1 MKSNH
6 SSKSSSLSPN
16 HIKSNQNNKTSSS
29 TQKNKNNSDNIKIS
43 NESNFSSLKERVLK
57 IVLDN
62 SHEIA
67 SQKLLERII
76 FQRFNHFYSN
86 DKDFYFIK
94 VINEII
100 CNESTHIVAEF
111 KDYLISGDYSEFLQK
126 SYNINEC
133 RECLPKI
140 YEYYDSCSVIF
151 PNYVILPESKYIYK
165 NIQRKQRV
173 IDNQQDLEEKQEKIK
188 KGLIKIND
196 ENEEPVFTTDAIDSI
211 LEQTDTSGIKAFF
224 GVKDSSDK
232 NISVENIINKI
243 STAINFKTMS
253 DGKNN
258 NCTLKKMKE
267 SEKIKL
273 GVTMNL
279 NHPKIKGRNYNRYL
293 DGGYNSSTNNNIHRK
308 INTALNVNSTISN
321 GMKNTKVSSTTIEMD
336 SKNFKN
342 NIPNKESN
350 TVFVCNNTKILHNKN
365 NINSIKKPNLVT
377 KLLSYNNKE
386 FVKKIFKEMSK
397 KNSNN
402 SQYKKPLRRNLKAF
416 SPKIEKSNSKNKRS
430 NSVKKIKQLSSSLSS
445 PKHKNIS
452 SYNSKKTFSISKIGK
467 IPHHSYNKSLLSY
480 KSKSKSKEKNENLKS
495 QKTKEN
501 SIPHTDRESRSS
513 FNPEL
518 MLILNSKINKI
529 KNLNSNKKISMS
541 ISSNK
546 KTFSSSSTGTANSLG
561 NNKQKEVKKNI
572 KKYNFR
578 NKKNIINGDSL
589 LFNTNTNY
597 QNKGNKRIK
606 SAISS
611 CFSLSPKKSPDYNKI
626 LKNFNHIHSSNTFD
640 IDEKKKNT
648 KMTKNTVF
656 PKKDIKRIQINGL
669 NDLLQNSNSNSRN
682 NSNSERIIFNE
693 ALTNKI
699 SRTNRNNN
707 NLYSKTY
714 LDICKKKF

>member
-1 MKSNH
+1 MKNND

-16 HIKSNQNNKTSSS
+16 IKSNQNNKINTSS
-29 TQKNKNNSDNIKIS
+29 QKNQNNSDIKIS
-43 NESNFSSLKERVLK
+43 NVSNTTSLKQKALK
-57 IVLDN
+57 IILEN
-62 SHEIA
+62 SHLIT
-67 SQKLLERII
+67 SQKTIEKRI
-76 FQRFNHFYSN
+76 FQRFNQFYSN
-86 DKDFYFIK
+86 DEDFYFIK

-100 CNESTHIVAEF
+100 CNENTHIVAEF

-126 SYNINEC
+126 SYNIKEC
-133 RECLPKI
+133 KECLPKI

-188 KGLIKIND
+188 KGLININD
-196 ENEEPVFTTDAIDSI
+196 ENDYPVFTTDAIDSI
-211 LEQTDTSGIKAFF
+211 LEQTNTSGIKAFF
-224 GVKDSSDK
+224 GVKESTDK
-232 NISVENIINKI
+232 NISLENIINKI
-243 STAINFKTMS
+243 STAENFKTIS
-253 DGKNN
+253 ERKNT
-258 NCTLKKMKE
+258 NCTLKKLKE

-273 GVTMNL
+273 AVNMNL
-279 NHPKIKGRNYNRYL
+279 NYNNPKIKGRNYNRYL
-293 DGGYNSSTNNNIHRK
+293 DAGYNSTNNNIQRK
-308 INTALNVNSTISN
+308 INTGLNVNSTTSN

-342 NIPNKESN
+342 NVPNKESN

-397 KNSNN
+397 KNPNN

-416 SPKIEKSNSKNKRS
+416 SPKIEKSNSKNKKS

-589 LFNTNTNY
+589 LFNTNY
-597 QNKGNKRIK
+597 KNKGNKRIK

>member
-1 MKSNH
+1 MVDII
-6 SSKSSSLSPN
+6 LQL
-16 HIKSNQNNKTSSS
+16 I
-29 TQKNKNNSDNIKIS
+29 
-43 NESNFSSLKERVLK
+43 
-57 IVLDN
+57 
-62 SHEIA
+62 
-67 SQKLLERII
+67 II
-76 FQRFNHFYSN
+76 F
-86 DKDFYFIK
+86 
-94 VINEII
+94 
-100 CNESTHIVAEF
+100 
-111 KDYLISGDYSEFLQK
+111 
-126 SYNINEC
+126 
-133 RECLPKI
+133 
-140 YEYYDSCSVIF
+140 
-151 PNYVILPESKYIYK
+151 
-165 NIQRKQRV
+165 
-173 IDNQQDLEEKQEKIK
+173 K
-188 KGLIKIND
+188 K
-196 ENEEPVFTTDAIDSI
+196 
-211 LEQTDTSGIKAFF
+211 
-224 GVKDSSDK
+224 
-232 NISVENIINKI
+232 
-243 STAINFKTMS
+243 
-253 DGKNN
+253 
-258 NCTLKKMKE
+258 
-267 SEKIKL
+267 
-273 GVTMNL
+273 
-279 NHPKIKGRNYNRYL
+279 
-293 DGGYNSSTNNNIHRK
+293 K

-350 TVFVCNNTKILHNKN
+350 TVFICNNTKILHNKN

-397 KNSNN
+397 KNPNN
-402 SQYKKPLRRNLKAF
+402 SQYKKPLRRNIKAF
-416 SPKIEKSNSKNKRS
+416 SPKIEKSNSKNKIS

-445 PKHKNIS
+445 PKHKNIT

-480 KSKSKSKEKNENLKS
+480 KSKSKSKEKNENLKL

-546 KTFSSSSTGTANSLG
+546 KTFSSSSTGTANSIG

-589 LFNTNTNY
+589 LFNTNY
-597 QNKGNKRIK
+597 KNKGNKRIK

-611 CFSLSPKKSPDYNKI
+611 CFSLSPKKTPDYNKI
-626 LKNFNHIHSSNTFD
+626 LKNFNHVHSSNTFD

-648 KMTKNTVF
+648 KMIKNTVF

-714 LDICKKKF
+714 LDIRKKKF